1 MGRCSSSSETSG
13 GCQGEDH
20 HQKEA
25 KINGL
30 LRRLGTVRVCPRCQE
45 SVMFEKVSL
54 EDCYGIAV
62 GGEDEMIAR
71 IDEANEYVYN
81 HDELDDFDY
90 SEG

>member
-1 MGRCSSSSETSG
+1 
-13 GCQGEDH
+13 
-20 HQKEA
+20 
-25 KINGL
+25 
-30 LRRLGTVRVCPRCQE
+30 
-45 SVMFEKVSL
+45 MFENVSL

-62 GGEDEMIAR
+62 GGEDEMIDR